1 MPSYYY
7 AAAGGALLLLV
18 LLLVRRAQKAKAAK
32 DDAGSVAP
40 VADAEVTESKRA
52 AKSRARAEAKAS
64 KAAESTAKADA
75 RAAAKAG
82 KSRKAAKS
90 SKVAKSSGEPAQPKV
105 RGRRA
110 KRQEAPEETS
120 RTLEVPVLAPA
131 PAYVQQ
137 DGWLTTADAVADI
150 APAAPSATPA
160 APDLYEPLGP
170 SYSVPQQLT
179 PDDGDSAFA
188 MAGAPA
194 TLAPP
199 APPQDAIAA
208 QAVAQ
213 PVAATFSVP
222 AAMPAAAQTSFS
234 ELASAAAEAPTAP
247 APVEP
252 DVPLG
257 PYTFGARTIL
267 PGKR

>member
-18 LLLVRRAQKAKAAK
+18 LLLVRRGQKAKAAQ

-40 VADAEVTESKRA
+40 VADAVVTESKRA
-52 AKSRARAEAKAS
+52 AKSRSRAEAKAS
-64 KAAESTAKADA
+64 KAAESTAKTTAKADA
-75 RAAAKAG
+75 RAAAKDA
-82 KSRKAAKS
+82 KSAKAAKS
-90 SKVAKSSGEPAQPKV
+90 PKVAKSAAEPAQPKV

-110 KRQEAPEETS
+110 KRQIAPEETS

-137 DGWLTTADAVADI
+137 DGWLTTADAVTDLDPAVAD
-150 APAAPSATPA
+150 ATPA
-160 APDLYEPLGP
+160 VPDLYEPLAP

-179 PDDGDSAFA
+179 PDDGDAAFA
-188 MAGAPA
+188 MAG
-194 TLAPP
+194 
-199 APPQDAIAA
+199 
-208 QAVAQ
+208 AQ

-222 AAMPAAAQTSFS
+222 AAMPAAARTSFS
-234 ELASAAAEAPTAP
+234 ELASAVAEAPTAP